1 MCDPK
6 EGAWRNAIV
15 DEVRRIR
22 EAIDEEVGHDIEKLA
37 ERARKAGEE
46 YRKTHRSKVADV
58 PVRETARRGSQ

>member
-1 MCDPK
+1 MSNPE
-6 EGAWRNAIV
+6 EGAWQNAIV

-58 PVRETARRGSQ
+58 PARETTRPASH